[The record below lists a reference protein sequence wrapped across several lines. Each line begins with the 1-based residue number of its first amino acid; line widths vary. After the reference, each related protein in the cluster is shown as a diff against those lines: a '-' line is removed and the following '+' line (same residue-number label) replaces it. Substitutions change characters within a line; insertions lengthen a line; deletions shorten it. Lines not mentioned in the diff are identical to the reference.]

1 MGIEPTSSAWKADI
15 LADVLYPQL
24 QEILYHSF
32 VQMSSINLANGAK
45 RKCPESFESTN
56 DSGRLH
62 AADGGRTRTLSP
74 ERDFKSLVSASL
86 RQSRFSFVVSFD
98 FSLRERFFLRERE
111 GFAFFDKIILPPFS
125 LHVNHVKLFHL
136 VVLDLRSVR
145 DPGLPPGAFALPRC
159 APQGGGDKGSD
170 DGLMGVLMDWLWQWV
185 VLIFEEYF

>member
-24 QEILYHSF
+24 QKILYHSF

-45 RKCPESFESTN
+45 RKSPESFESTN

-62 AADGGRTRTLSP
+62 AANGGRTRTLSP

-86 RQSRFSFVVSFD
+86 RQSQFSFVVSFD
-98 FSLRERFFLRERE
+98 FSLREGFFLRKRE

-145 DPGLPPGAFALPRC
+145 DPGRSTCPDALLRVGC
-159 APQGGGDKGSD
+159 DEGLD
-170 DGLMGVLMDWLWQWV
+170 DSLIGVLMDG
-185 VLIFEEYF
+185 IE